1 MAHFGGV
8 MQTKDL
14 IVRCYVKKDGDLY
27 IAVCIDLSLAAQAN
41 SVEEVVQKLEAQI
54 FDYLCEAFSETEYA
68 ASLIQRKAP
77 LSQRA
82 TFHWI
87 KFLNRL
93 KDEFGKIIEL
103 PLPMRPQDPHF
114 GGSCKAA

>member
-1 MAHFGGV
+1 

-27 IAVCIDLSLAAQAN
+27 VAVCIDLSLAAQAN
-41 SVEEVVQKLEAQI
+41 TVEEVVEKLEAQM
-54 FDYLCEAFSETEYA
+54 FDYLCEAFSEPEYA

-77 LSQRA
+77 FSQIA

-87 KFLNRL
+87 KFLNHVDRL
-93 KDEFGKIIEL
+93 KDSFGEILEL
-103 PLPMRPQDPHF
+103 PLPVRPEDPRF
-114 GGSCKAA
+114 GGSCRAA